1 MKDGKRANQR
11 LSRRDFVKGTTVGA
25 GAAMATGL
33 GRYREWPRRWVGNQP
48 NLQSRPSSNVM
59 SPSWVSESAEW
70 LQLCTPPSSG
80 RRWWPWTRRR
90 PGIGFGG
97 NFILFTQAFH
107 VALKGLKNPVDV
119 LMAAIDKATGGTAP
133 EDLARVY
140 CTHAPRLFD
149 WLKEHG
155 IEIQQLGEGPSMVMP
170 AKKNPWASG
179 PWKEVNKPEGP
190 FDFRKSGGFKA
201 AKHLESLLERARVSI
216 LYETAARRLL
226 TGDRDEITGL
236 VIERPDGYHRIEAS
250 HVILCTGGFPF
261 NREMVSRYIGP
272 RAGSWVASGTPFNTG
287 DGHHMALDVR
297 AAMRNMNAFYSTI
310 EPLQAQKDPGLRMSF
325 SMWGSRGTSGI
336 VVHERGERFVDESW
350 GRHGISHV
358 MAKETRLNIRFL
370 MVFDQPIYEEN
381 KERIDGLT
389 GFGINV
395 HRGDTI
401 EELIEKTGVSPHLV
415 DTLKE
420 FNQAAASSRA
430 DRLPV
435 PKTGMVRPIETPPY
449 FGIGVCR
456 GPPTPMAD
464 PRSTSTAKSSIW
476 MEESSRGCTGP
487 VTLFPAT

>member
-1 MKDGKRANQR
+1 MVAA
-11 LSRRDFVKGTTVGA
+11 LHAAELGA
-25 GAAMATGL
+25 KVAAMDKAPAGD
-33 GRYREWPRRWVGNQP
+33 W
-48 NLQSRPSSNVM
+48 
-59 SPSWVSESAEW
+59 
-70 LQLCTPPSSG
+70 
-80 RRWWPWTRRR
+80 
-90 PGIGFGG
+90 IGG
-97 NFILFTQAFH
+97 NFVLSTQAFH
-107 VALKGLKNPVDV
+107 VALKGLKNPIDV

-149 WLKEHG
+149 WLKDHG

-201 AKHLESLLERARVSI
+201 AKHLESLLERAGVSM

-226 TGDRDEITGL
+226 TGDRGEITGL
-236 VIERPDGYHRIEAS
+236 VVERPDGYHRIEAG

-287 DGHHMALDVR
+287 DGHRMVLDVR
-297 AAMRNMNAFYSTI
+297 AAMRNMNAFYATI

-336 VVHERGERFVDESW
+336 VVNERGERFIDESW

-358 MAKETRLNIRFL
+358 MAKETRLNISFL
-370 MVFDQPIYEEN
+370 MVFDQPIYEES
-381 KERIDGLT
+381 KEQIDGLT
-389 GFGINV
+389 GFGITV
-395 HRGDTI
+395 HRGDTL
-401 EELIEKTGVSPHLV
+401 EELIEKTGVGPRLET
-415 DTLKE
+415 TLKE
-420 FNQAAASSRA
+420 FNQAAASGRA
-430 DRLPV
+430 NALPV

-449 FGIGVCR
+449 FGIWCVPGTPYTHG
-456 GPPTPMAD
+456 GPEINVNGQIVDLDGRVIEGLYGAGD
-464 PRSTSTAKSSIW
+464 FVSGNLSGGEENRFGCYSGGLSGAIW
-476 MEESSRGCTGP
+476 GLLAAEHSRER
-487 VTLFPAT
+487 A